1 MAQRLSTLAHHTR
14 CFVCDHAIMKWMR
27 RTWTDACLDDL
38 NAKVDR
44 IDADMRVGFER
55 LYRLMIQIG
64 AVVVAAL
71 IGLIAAVVGAGHT

>member
-1 MAQRLSTLAHHTR
+1 
-14 CFVCDHAIMKWMR
+14 MKWMR